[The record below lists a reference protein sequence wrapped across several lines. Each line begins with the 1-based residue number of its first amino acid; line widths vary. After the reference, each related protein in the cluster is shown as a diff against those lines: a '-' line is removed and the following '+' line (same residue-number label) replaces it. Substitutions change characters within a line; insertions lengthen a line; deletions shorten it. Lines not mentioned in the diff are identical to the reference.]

1 MVKKFTYR
9 GLSNEELNGL
19 SMENML
25 KLFPAR
31 IRRSLTRGIDENKR
45 KLVGEIK
52 ASKAGKNITIRTH
65 CRDLIILPNMVGVT
79 ISVFSGKEFVPV
91 TITLEMVGHYL
102 GEYVITNK
110 RVSHG
115 APGVGSSRSS
125 LYVPLKWENMPE
137 FNYAFQNFDP
147 TRHVRAALREK
158 TISHKHSRE
167 IAVAIKG
174 LNVEKARDYLIHV
187 IQLKRSIPFRRY
199 KNQVGHKSDPGT
211 MSGRY
216 PQKAATEVLKLLDNL
231 ESNAEYKGMDLDR
244 LKIINATVHKGRIMK
259 RFIPRAQ
266 GRATPKNN
274 VYTHIEL
281 VAREA

>member
-9 GLSNEELNGL
+9 GLSNEELDGL

-91 TITLEMVGHYL
+91 TITSEMVGHYL

-125 LYVPLKWENMPE
+125 LYVPLK
-137 FNYAFQNFDP
+137 
-147 TRHVRAALREK
+147 
-158 TISHKHSRE
+158 
-167 IAVAIKG
+167 
-174 LNVEKARDYLIHV
+174 
-187 IQLKRSIPFRRY
+187 
-199 KNQVGHKSDPGT
+199 
-211 MSGRY
+211 
-216 PQKAATEVLKLLDNL
+216 
-231 ESNAEYKGMDLDR
+231 
-244 LKIINATVHKGRIMK
+244 
-259 RFIPRAQ
+259 
-266 GRATPKNN
+266 
-274 VYTHIEL
+274 
-281 VAREA
+281 